1 MDVPK
6 PLLGLKRDDTA
17 PKRLNTKL
25 VLSLQQQASSTQR
38 Y

>member
-6 PLLGLKRDDTA
+6 PLLGLKKDDTG
-17 PKRLNTKL
+17 PKHLNTKL